1 MKNKVNILV
10 LFLILIILLSIFIPI
25 FINLIYK
32 LKENL
37 NMPKSYFSAVD
48 LLSYIGSLLTLF
60 ATAIL
65 GYVSY
70 RINNRLL
77 GLEESKNKPCIDIIL
92 LTRDEYDA
100 ICLNKNRM
108 QFDTKNNFC
117 GDEKYIVNNYNG
129 YNFKISNTNSNY
141 IYDIKLKNIRIEEI
155 LDNGARKKILVDNIE
170 SKYICNINTFLKA
183 DEEKYLEI
191 HSKDFPFSNYDY
203 LRYNLEFI
211 LYSNT
216 KEYKELI
223 EFEVQ
228 NIEAVIFIRNKTI
241 EITKCNKKEW
251 N

>member
-1 MKNKVNILV
+1 
-10 LFLILIILLSIFIPI
+10 
-25 FINLIYK
+25 
-32 LKENL
+32 
-37 NMPKSYFSAVD
+37 VD

-100 ICLNKNRM
+100 ICLNKNKM
-108 QFDTKNNFC
+108 QFDTRNSYCDN
-117 GDEKYIVNNYNG
+117 ERSNVNNYNG

-141 IYDIKLKNIRIEEI
+141 IYNIKLNSIRIDEI
-155 LDNGARKKILVDNIE
+155 EANSAIKNVLVDNID
-170 SKYICNINTFLKA
+170 SKYICNINTFLKP

-191 HSKDFPFSNYDY
+191 YSKHFPFSNYNY
-203 LRYNLEFI
+203 LRYSLELL

-216 KEYKELI
+216 TEYKELI
-223 EFEVQ
+223 QFEVQ
-228 NIEAVIFIRNKTI
+228 NIDDVIFIRNKKI
-241 EITKCNKKEW
+241 EILKE
-251 N
+251 